1 MYCILL
7 DDWNPRNYPV
17 GWISPHFLTPLTA
30 NIWFWAVSHAVLT
43 SKDELCQRLS
53 PYRFLPRSGCPFHF
67 TAGVQVPAFESSW
80 HSLWRLAPGRNFQE
94 IHSGSGN
101 LKGGSCWAAIFFQPV
116 FSGWKVARVDHGCPP
131 GRAVQPIH
139 ARLFRLR
146 RSSAGLDWDYLLLY
160 LQGISMYCSDD

>member
-53 PYRFLPRSGCPFHF
+53 PYRFLPRNSCPFHF
-67 TAGVQVPAFESSW
+67 TACRYL
-80 HSLWRLAPGRNFQE
+80 HLNRLGTACEDLPQA
-94 IHSGSGN
+94 GN
-101 LKGGSCWAAIFFQPV
+101 LEGGSCFSV
-116 FSGWKVARVDHGCPP
+116 FAGWKVTVQGLTM
-131 GRAVQPIH
+131 AVRQGVLYSPSMCD
-139 ARLFRLR
+139 
-146 RSSAGLDWDYLLLY
+146 SSALEEVPQAWIGIILCWFLLY
-160 LQGISMYCSDD
+160 LQGISTYYNDD

>member
-53 PYRFLPRSGCPFHF
+53 PYRFLPSSGCPFHF
-67 TAGVQVPAFESSW
+67 TAGLQVPAFESSW

-101 LKGGSCWAAIFFQPV
+101 LKGGSCWAAIFFSTSV
-116 FSGWKVARVDHGCPP
+116 RRLEGCKGWPWLSARACCTAHPCATLPP
-131 GRAVQPIH
+131 
-139 ARLFRLR
+139 
-146 RSSAGLDWDYLLLY
+146 
-160 LQGISMYCSDD
+160 